1 LFQRKLWTAVP
12 LGLVL
17 IGGLQGCATVEAVR
31 EAQATADRAL
41 AKAQESTVIATDA
54 KKSAQDAQTTAQTTA
69 DAVAQLKD
77 SIEKSTVV
85 VNQSL
90 EQSKQSYDEAHESA
104 IISDKVDAKVSRIT
118 KSVKH
123 LEHQQAQIMHLLQA
137 DQK

>member
-1 LFQRKLWTAVP
+1 M
-12 LGLVL
+12 
-17 IGGLQGCATVEAVR
+17 GGLQGCATVEAVR
-31 EAQATADRAL
+31 AAQATADQAL
-41 AKAQESTVIATDA
+41 AKAQESTVIAGDA
-54 KKSAQDAQTTAQTTA
+54 KKSAQEAQTTAQATA